1 MHRRTSALLV
11 APVLAVAATGVLLP
25 TAAPAVAGVAPA
37 VPGLQAVAGGGVG
50 DGGPAAVAYLHAVGR
65 PAVLH
70 EDPASPASPT
80 AVLVADPDNDS
91 VRRIDLRTGI
101 VDRVAGSGVE
111 ASTGDGGPARSAALD
126 SPTAV
131 AAAPDGGFWLLE
143 SDGTRVRRVDPGGRI
158 HTVAG
163 TGSRYDVNPA
173 QTDPL
178 RAAVH
183 VQGVAATPDG
193 GLLLAG
199 HGLVRRL
206 TADGRLV
213 HVAGAPAASSSP
225 SGDGGPATGAGLT
238 SALDAVQVADGS
250 TWVLDERAE
259 QVRRVDQATGLIST
273 VLSGQRLFSLTVQ
286 SSGEAALQTPTGV
299 IAVDAAGR
307 TRVLHEGVLPSSRA
321 AVAAD
326 GSLWSAGGRLFRTS
340 PGGGDDVVAGVSN
353 PFLGGEGQPATSSR
367 VLPRGAVLDREGRL
381 HLSAGGVVR
390 RVELDGT
397 LRTLP
402 ASGELPAGTVGG
414 VQLAVADDGVVAVIS
429 PEAVALLESGHRRLL
444 PVQPLGQ
451 FRGGAFDRQGRL
463 LLSDSGGRLL
473 QVERDG
479 AWTVVAGNGTADH
492 RTPAVGDVAR
502 TVPMMPSDRPV
513 VTSTGDVWVPL
524 YPFTSVRLSGG
535 RVAQVETRVWGAL
548 AVDARD
554 RLLGEAHN
562 RTVLRIDGP
571 HAQRVVLGQVGDRAV
586 VHGQLPMPTRALL
599 VAPDGGVL
607 VADDDRV
614 YRLPPPTDVPVPAV
628 TGVQVD
634 APARSLS
641 WTPLPAGHR
650 LRTAVK
656 VGSTA
661 PAALWDRSGDL
672 VARSTGP
679 TTATLFDPAGIPPER
694 AHSALLVVEGP
705 DGSLSEGAVVP
716 MVPAPASARYTPVA
730 PQRFLDTRT
739 GTGAASGPVTRSVTL
754 WLPQSVPVDAA
765 GVVLNVSAVD
775 PRGNGYL
782 RLSPAGTAPTATAL
796 NYGAGRSSTVLAVTE
811 GDSNRRITLTVGGAA
826 THLVADVVGY
836 YDRAPGD
843 GGQWQ
848 ETQPQRFVDTRGGL
862 GAPRGRTGGA
872 LVVTLPP
879 SVPRDVRAAMLNV
892 SVVDTERP
900 GYLRLSAAGASTA
913 TTALNVGAR
922 QSMTALALT
931 AVRDGKVE
939 LSLQGTTGHV
949 VVDLVGWY
957 TGTAPAQP
965 AGFSTVSPSR
975 FVDTRASLGAAP
987 GSRTVTVA
995 VPDSVPVG
1003 ARNVV
1008 LNVSVVAPSGSGYL
1022 RLSAAGSTPT
1032 TTALNYSAGQS
1043 QTALAVTPVSPDRRI
1058 TLQLHGGATEVV
1070 VDLVGHHGIP
1080 E

>member
-1 MHRRTSALLV
+1 MHRRPSALLIAAV
-11 APVLAVAATGVLLP
+11 MAVAAAGVLLP
-25 TAAPAVAGVAPA
+25 SAAPAVAEVAPA
-37 VPGLQAVAGGGVG
+37 VPGLQTVAGGGVG

-70 EDPASPASPT
+70 EDLASPTSPT

-91 VRRIDLRTGI
+91 VRRIDLRTGT

-111 ASTGDGGPARSAALD
+111 ASAGDGGPARSAALD
-126 SPTAV
+126 SPSAV

-143 SDGTRVRRVDPGGRI
+143 SDGTRVRRVAADGRI
-158 HTVAG
+158 RTVAG
-163 TGSRYDVNPA
+163 TGSRYGVDPA

-178 RAAVH
+178 RAAVQ
-183 VQGVAATPDG
+183 VQSIASTPEGD
-193 GLLLAG
+193 LLLAG

-213 HVAGAPAASSSP
+213 HVAGAPASSSP
-225 SGDGGPATGAGLT
+225 SGDGGPATAAGL
-238 SALDAVQVADGS
+238 SSVVDAVQVVDGS

-259 QVRRVDQATGLIST
+259 QVRRVDPVTALIST
-273 VLSGQRLFSLTVQ
+273 VLSGQRPVSLTVQ
-286 SSGEAALQTPTGV
+286 ASGEAALQSLTRV
-299 IAVDAAGR
+299 VAVDAAGR
-307 TRVLHEGVLPSSRA
+307 TRLLHEGALPSSRA
-321 AVAAD
+321 SVAAD
-326 GSLWSAGGRLFRTS
+326 GSLWSASGRLFRTS

-353 PFLGGEGQPATSSR
+353 PYLGGEGQPATSSR
-367 VLPRGAVLDREGRL
+367 VLPRGAALDRDGRL

-390 RVELDGT
+390 RVEPDGT
-397 LRTLP
+397 LRTL
-402 ASGELPAGTVGG
+402 AAAGELPPGTVSG

-429 PEAVALLESGHRRLL
+429 PEGVALLESGRRRLL

-463 LLSDSGGRLL
+463 LLSDIGGRLL

-479 AWTVVAGNGTADH
+479 AWTVVAGNGIADQ
-492 RTPAVGDVAR
+492 RTPAVGDLASA
-502 TVPMMPSDRPV
+502 VPMMPSDRPV
-513 VTSTGDVWVPL
+513 VTSSGDVWVPL

-548 AVDARD
+548 AVDAQD
-554 RLLGEAHN
+554 RLLGEGHN
-562 RTVLRIDGP
+562 AAVLRLDGP
-571 HAQRVVLGQVGDRAV
+571 HAQRVVLGQVGDRTV
-586 VHGQLPMPTRALL
+586 VHGQLPGPTSALL

-607 VADDDRV
+607 VADAERV
-614 YRLPPPTDVPVPAV
+614 YRLPPPPDVPVPAV

-634 APARSLS
+634 APARGLS
-641 WTPLPAGHR
+641 WTALPDGHR

-656 VGSTA
+656 VGSAA

-672 VARSTGP
+672 AVRSTGP
-679 TTATLFDPAGIPPER
+679 TTATLFDPSGIPPER
-694 AHSALLVVEGP
+694 AHTALLVVEAP
-705 DGSLSEGAVVP
+705 DGSLSEGVVVS
-716 MVPAPASARYTPVA
+716 MVPAPTSARYTPVA

-739 GTGAASGPVTRSVTL
+739 GTGGASGPVTRSVTL

-796 NYGAGRSSTVLAVTE
+796 NYSAGRASTVLAVTQ

-848 ETQPQRFVDTRGGL
+848 EIQPQRFVDTRGGL

-965 AGFSTVSPSR
+965 AGFSAVSPSR
-975 FVDTRASLGAAP
+975 FVDTRASVGAAP
-987 GSRTVTVA
+987 GSRSVTVT
-995 VPDSVPVG
+995 VPDSVPAG

-1058 TLQLHGGATEVV
+1058 TLQLHGGATALV
-1070 VDLVGHHGIP
+1070 VDLVGHHGAP